1 MQPFFRLLPPALLLT
16 ACATPVQ
23 PVPAKAPEAFP
34 APYAETQAVA
44 SMDDAADDPAI
55 WVHPS
60 VSSDSLVL
68 GTDKQAGLYVY
79 DLTGKEV
86 QFLPSGRL
94 NNVDLRQGIETDNG
108 LVDIAAATNRTDETV
123 TVFTIDRQSGVVTES
138 GRFPVNMTEPYGFC
152 LGQDPELGLLMIVT
166 YKTGATQIFSVPQG
180 RTDEAELLSVLSFGG
195 QLEGCVYD
203 EDQSI
208 LFIGEEEA
216 GLWRVSLEAGQ
227 ETDREAVDLVNSG
240 TGLVADVE
248 GVSLWRGE
256 GTSGY
261 LVASAQEAD
270 RFVVYDRTA
279 PNAHLG
285 YFKIVSGNGIDAVSH
300 TDGLDISSADFG
312 PDMPVGLLVVQDDAN
327 TDPAAPQNYK
337 LVNWQAVATWLEAA
351 GSEN

>member
-1 MQPFFRLLPPALLLT
+1 
-16 ACATPVQ
+16 
-23 PVPAKAPEAFP
+23 
-34 APYAETQAVA
+34 
-44 SMDDAADDPAI
+44 
-55 WVHPS
+55 
-60 VSSDSLVL
+60 
-68 GTDKQAGLYVY
+68 
-79 DLTGKEV
+79 
-86 QFLPSGRL
+86 
-94 NNVDLRQGIETDNG
+94 
-108 LVDIAAATNRTDETV
+108 
-123 TVFTIDRQSGVVTES
+123 
-138 GRFPVNMTEPYGFC
+138 MTEPYGFC

-180 RTDEAELLSVLSFGG
+180 RTDQAEVLSVLSFGG

-351 GSEN
+351 GFEN